1 MNAAR
6 NRAFDEIAVGDTAS
20 VSRTMTAT
28 DVESLAFI
36 AGVVEPAQLVPAS
49 PQDDCLAPGA
59 AAIALVSSLVLR
71 QLPGPG
77 AEIVDTRLR
86 ASSVI
91 RAGDVLTVTAR
102 VVAKDASTRTL
113 ELACRCCNQRDE
125 ALVDGMLGVVAPM
138 RRQTYDDIADPAL
151 VFRHSDRFAGLL
163 VQSAALPA
171 IACAV
176 VHPCDGDSLQG
187 ALEAARRGL
196 IIPTLVGP
204 EARIRSV
211 AAACGADLAGIA
223 IVATEHSHAAAAT
236 AAAMAR
242 DGAVAALMKGSLHT
256 DELMSAVIDANAGL
270 RTARRMSHVFIL
282 DVPAY
287 PRLLFVTDAAV
298 NIAPGID
305 TKADIA
311 RNAIEL
317 ARILGVEMPRLA
329 VLSAVEVV
337 NSRMQS
343 TLDAAALCKMADR
356 GQITGGLVDGP
367 LAFDNAV
374 SEHAASAKGI
384 ASSVAGRADIL
395 LAPDLDSANM
405 IAKQLQYLAGATSAG
420 IVMGARVPIV
430 LTSRADSVRARLA
443 SAAVMKL
450 VAHATRR

>member
-1 MNAAR
+1 
-6 NRAFDEIAVGDTAS
+6 
-20 VSRTMTAT
+20 
-28 DVESLAFI
+28 
-36 AGVVEPAQLVPAS
+36 
-49 PQDDCLAPGA
+49 
-59 AAIALVSSLVLR
+59 
-71 QLPGPG
+71 
-77 AEIVDTRLR
+77 
-86 ASSVI
+86 
-91 RAGDVLTVTAR
+91 
-102 VVAKDASTRTL
+102 
-113 ELACRCCNQRDE
+113 
-125 ALVDGMLGVVAPM
+125 
-138 RRQTYDDIADPAL
+138 
-151 VFRHSDRFAGLL
+151 
-163 VQSAALPA
+163 
-171 IACAV
+171 
-176 VHPCDGDSLQG
+176 
-187 ALEAARRGL
+187 
-196 IIPTLVGP
+196 
-204 EARIRSV
+204 
-211 AAACGADLAGIA
+211 
-223 IVATEHSHAAAAT
+223 
-236 AAAMAR
+236 
-242 DGAVAALMKGSLHT
+242 
-256 DELMSAVIDANAGL
+256 
-270 RTARRMSHVFIL
+270 MSHVFIL

-395 LAPDLDSANM
+395 LAPALDSANM

>member
-1 MNAAR
+1 MLSSPR
-6 NRAFDEIAVGDTAS
+6 NW
-20 VSRTMTAT
+20 
-28 DVESLAFI
+28 
-36 AGVVEPAQLVPAS
+36 
-49 PQDDCLAPGA
+49 
-59 AAIALVSSLVLR
+59 
-71 QLPGPG
+71 
-77 AEIVDTRLR
+77 LR

-91 RAGDVLTVTAR
+91 RAGDVLTATAR

-125 ALVDGMLGVVAPM
+125 ALVDGMLGVVAPT